1 MSKTVHSVKLQAY
14 DSVDLDRLSYSNGDL
29 VYDLTSGTI
38 RLMDGVSQGGKKL
51 ATQTWT
57 TTVLNAY
64 VTNSNLNTALSSY
77 ATTASLSTY
86 VITTT
91 LNSYATLASPVF
103 QTNIDGSAT
112 FTAFASPTT
121 LKIGGEAVTSGQL
134 FSYTSNRSA
143 TNLNIQFANNLSGGA
158 GSSLYAG
165 MFMNAGD
172 YSTVRIGDFAGT
184 SQNINIGYQSKAG
197 QIINI
202 GTNLTGG
209 TGTQVVNIGTNNTGI
224 TQTFGMANFT
234 GNNSTVGIGQFSG
247 TNQAITIGGPGA
259 GINQIINIGQSAGA
273 GQYIFLGAY
282 PAANQTIN
290 IGSSGGTG
298 QTISI
303 GENSGAGQTISIG
316 STTGIT
322 KINGIN
328 IKSFAIAMGAGLA

>member
-1 MSKTVHSVKLQAY
+1 MSKTVHSVKLQPY
-14 DSVDLDRLSYSNGDL
+14 DSVDLERLSYSNGDL
-29 VYDLTSGTI
+29 VYDITNNTI
-38 RLMDGVSQGGKKL
+38 RLMDGISQGGRKL
-51 ATQTWT
+51 ATQT
-57 TTVLNAY
+57 Y
-64 VTNSNLNTALSSY
+64 VTSSLAAY
-77 ATTASLSTY
+77 ATTASLS
-86 VITTT
+86 
-91 LNSYATLASPVF
+91 SYATLTSPTF

-112 FTAFASPTT
+112 FTAFASPTS
-121 LKIGGEAVTSGQL
+121 LKIGGESVTSGQL
-134 FSYTSNRSA
+134 FSYTSARSA
-143 TNLNIQFANNLSGGA
+143 TNLNIQFANNLSGGN

-165 MFMNAGD
+165 MFMNAGNN
-172 YSTVRIGDFAGT
+172 STVRIGDFAGT
-184 SQNINIGYQSKAG
+184 SQNINIRYQSKAG

-209 TGTQVVNIGTNNTGI
+209 TGTQVMNIGTNNTGI

-234 GNNSTVGIGQFSG
+234 GDNSTVGIGQFSG
-247 TNQAITIGGPGA
+247 TNQAITIGGPSA